1 MSGILGVLRKDGR
14 PVTAQTLD
22 PIYQAMA
29 AWGPDGYRTWHKGSV
44 GFGHLQ
50 LCVTPASHHERQ
62 PLARPSGSQLVITA
76 DARIDNRADLM
87 NRLGVPRERRASF
100 PDSAVIL
107 RAYERWGAACVEELV
122 GAFAFVIWDA
132 WTHTLV
138 CGRDHMGFRPLIY
151 VDTPRFFV
159 FASDIKGVLAYPLV
173 PRKLNYP
180 LLAAALQ
187 QTTFQAEKR
196 LTFYQDV
203 VKLPPAHR
211 LVIAKGK
218 TKLER
223 YWAPEDV
230 PDVRLPSDEAYA
242 ERLRELLEEAVR
254 CRLRTP
260 YPVGSHLSGGM
271 DSSSVTA
278 LAARQLRRAG
288 RTLDAFSWSPP
299 PEVGVPLN
307 DERADVEA
315 VRRQAGIAC
324 HYHAVTLGDI
334 IRGYGRDFTV
344 EPTEM
349 LSRELWVQQ
358 KAARSGIRMMLT
370 GWGGDEVVTS
380 HTRCYYAELLSTGR
394 WCRLHQELAA
404 ATKRNPSTSRWARAK
419 RYGRL
424 LVYGGMAPLLP
435 DCLYGFIDQLG
446 VNWPFPW
453 SCVNP
458 DFARRYRREVRML
471 RGHGYRDRP
480 RVRSWEIHW
489 LTLGHLTQRIE
500 DWATS
505 GARYGLSYSYPLLD
519 KRLLT
524 FCLGLPS
531 QCLYQDGERRAL
543 FRRAMK
549 GALPE
554 DVRLKSTKDEPA
566 NIALAKRLVPEG
578 LCRLFEQTQPWTP
591 DPPVA
596 TYIDV
601 DRLRTVLA
609 ERDPY
614 KLRGGVISRTLA
626 CLSVRM
632 IAKDQFWEHHYG
644 SGYTDK
650 EETDER
656 SETCPERK
664 APMGYTDGHRDR
676 YPVYV
681 RQS

>member
-1 MSGILGVLRKDGR
+1 MRKDGR

-22 PIYQAMA
+22 PIYRAMA

-44 GFGHLQ
+44 GLGHLR
-50 LCVTPASHHERQ
+50 LCITPASHHDRQ
-62 PLARPSGSQLVITA
+62 PLPLSSGSPLVITA
-76 DARIDNRADLM
+76 DARIDNRADVM
-87 NRLGVPRERRASF
+87 ARLGVPRERWSSF

-107 RAYERWGAACVEELV
+107 RAYERWGPACVKELV

-173 PRKLNYP
+173 PQTLNYP

-211 LVIAKGK
+211 LVVAKGK
-218 TKLER
+218 TKLDR
-223 YWAPEDV
+223 YWAPADA

-242 ERLRELLEEAVR
+242 GRLRELLEEAVR
-254 CRLRTP
+254 CRVRTP
-260 YPVGSHLSGGM
+260 YLVGSHLSGGM

-278 LAARQLRRAG
+278 LAARELHRAG
-288 RTLDAFSWSPP
+288 RSLDAFSWSPP
-299 PEVGVPLN
+299 PEAGRPLN

-315 VRRQAGIAC
+315 VRRRAGIAC
-324 HYHAVTLGDI
+324 YYHAVTPEDV
-334 IRGYGRDFTV
+334 IRTYGRDFTV

-349 LSRELWVQQ
+349 LIYEEWAQRQ
-358 KAARSGIRMMLT
+358 AARSGIRVMLS

-394 WCRLHQELAA
+394 WCRLHRELAA
-404 ATKRNPSTSRWARAK
+404 ASKRNLSTSRWARAK

-446 VNWPFPW
+446 VNWPLPW

-458 DFARRYRREVRML
+458 DFAHRYRREVQAL
-471 RGHGYRDRP
+471 RGYGYRDRP

-531 QCLYQDGERRAL
+531 HCLYQDGERRAL

-549 GALPE
+549 GVLPE
-554 DVRLKSTKDEPA
+554 RVRLKSTKDEPA
-566 NIALAKRLVPEG
+566 NIALAERLVPEG
-578 LCRLFEQTQPWTP
+578 FCRLFEQMRPRMPNTP
-591 DPPVA
+591 IA
-596 TYIDV
+596 AYIDIA
-601 DRLRTVLA
+601 RLQTVLI

-614 KLRGGVISRTLA
+614 KLRGGIIPLTVA
-626 CLSVRM
+626 CMGVGM
-632 IAKDQFWEHHYG
+632 IATGRPW
-644 SGYTDK
+644 GYLQSSAYTYK
-650 EETDER
+650 EDRDER
-656 SETCPERK
+656 SETCTESK
-664 APMGYTDGHRDR
+664 ATVGHADSHRDR
-676 YPVYV
+676 YPVNV
-681 RQS
+681 RPG